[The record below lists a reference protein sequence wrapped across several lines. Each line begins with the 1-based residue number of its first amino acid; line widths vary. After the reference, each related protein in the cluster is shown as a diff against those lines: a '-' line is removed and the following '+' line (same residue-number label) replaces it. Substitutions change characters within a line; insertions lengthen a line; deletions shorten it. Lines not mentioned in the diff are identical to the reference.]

1 MRLYPR
7 RGWFSRWLDRQIP
20 VVEGDVSLLDRTD
33 GVGLAA
39 GESQHAHA
47 DVASEHGRATVGREA
62 RPGGR

>member
-1 MRLYPR
+1 MKLHRR

-39 GESQHAHA
+39 GDNQRAHA
-47 DVASEHGRATVGREA
+47 DVVSEDGRATVGRQA

>member
-1 MRLYPR
+1 MRLHRR

-39 GESQHAHA
+39 GQSRRAHA
-47 DVASEHGRATVGREA
+47 DVVSENGRATVGWETGPRA
-62 RPGGR
+62 R